1 MKKLLKQACEKTDSA
16 ELFRAKSKTIP
27 VNFEVNRLKSID
39 ISESEGKALR
49 VINKGKIG
57 FSTSTGDED
66 FDLIVK
72 KAVATS
78 EFGSTASFD
87 FPGEMKKENKE
98 KKSLAIYDEKV
109 VDKSI
114 EEMVKIG
121 EGIIERIKD
130 FNPKLRCDVTILKDL
145 SEVEYL
151 NSRGGNFSYLK
162 TAIAYSLMVQ
172 QTEEQDMLMVYSS
185 LESGKD
191 DLNAKELT
199 SEIIENLK
207 WGEKIV
213 SVGSGKMPVIFTPKA
228 ALVLI
233 LSIISGLNGKMV
245 LKKISPLTSQK
256 NKKLWSDLLTLYSDG
271 TIDFALGSA
280 PFDDEGVEM
289 KRIPLVEKGEIKN
302 FYYDL
307 QTAGMVG
314 VESTGNGL
322 RSGIQSEPV
331 PGISNLIM
339 EEGEVSFQDMVKD
352 ISEGII
358 IDQVL
363 GLGQG
368 NIISGAF
375 SNNVQLGYKI
385 EKGKI
390 VGRVKDVMIAGN
402 ALEELKN
409 IAALGNKAK
418 WVEGKYKFPHI
429 YLKSLSVS
437 AKVCQG
443 DGSPDNIQVIR

>member
-1 MKKLLKQACEKTDSA
+1 MEKLLQEACKKVDSA
-16 ELFRAKSKTIP
+16 EIFRVKSKTIP

-49 VINKGKIG
+49 VINKGRIG
-57 FSTSTGDED
+57 FSSSTGNED
-66 FDLIVK
+66 FNLMVE

-78 EFGSTASFD
+78 EFGSMASFD
-87 FPGEMKKENKE
+87 FPGETKRSRKE
-98 KKSLAIYDEKV
+98 KINVYDKKV
-109 VDKSI
+109 VGKSI
-114 EEMVKIG
+114 EEMVKVG
-121 EGIIERIKD
+121 EDIIERMKD
-130 FNPKLRCDVTILKDL
+130 FNRKLRCDVTILKDY

-151 NSRGGNFSYLK
+151 NSRGGNFSYNK
-162 TAIAYSLMVQ
+162 TTIAYSVMVQ
-172 QTEEQDMLMVYSS
+172 KIKKQDMLMVDSS

-191 DLNAKELT
+191 NLKLEELT
-199 SEIIENLK
+199 SEIIKNLE

-213 SVGSGKMPVIFTPKA
+213 SIKSGKMPVIFTPKA

-233 LSIISGLNGKMV
+233 LPIISGLNGKMV
-245 LKKISPLTSQK
+245 LKKISPLAAQK
-256 NKKLWSDLLTLYSDG
+256 NKKLWSDLLTIYSDG
-271 TIDFALGSA
+271 TINFALGSA

-289 KRIPLVEKGEIKN
+289 KRIPLVKKGEIKN

-307 QTAGMVG
+307 QTAGIAG

-322 RSGIQSEPV
+322 RTGSQSEPV
-331 PGISNLIM
+331 PSISNLVM
-339 EEGEVSFQDMVKD
+339 REGEVSFKEMIKD
-352 ISEGII
+352 ISEGIV

-390 VGRVKDVMIAGN
+390 VGRVKNVMISGN
-402 ALEELKN
+402 AIEELKN
-409 IAALGNKAK
+409 IVALGDKSK
-418 WVEGKYKFPHI
+418 WISGKYKFPHI
-429 YLKSLSVS
+429 YLKSLSIS
-437 AKVCQG
+437 AKK
-443 DGSPDNIQVIR
+443 

>member
-1 MKKLLKQACEKTDSA
+1 MEKLLQQACKEVDSA
-16 ELFRAKSKTIP
+16 ELFRVKSKTVP

-49 VINKGKIG
+49 VINKGRIG
-57 FSTSTGDED
+57 FSSSTGSEG
-66 FDLIVK
+66 FDLMVE
-72 KAVATS
+72 KAAATS
-78 EFGSTASFD
+78 EFGAKASFD
-87 FPGEMKKENKE
+87 FPGEIKRGIKE
-98 KKSLAIYDEKV
+98 KKKVNIYDRKV
-109 VDKSI
+109 EDKSI

-121 EGIIERIKD
+121 EDILGRVKD
-130 FNPKLRCDVTILKDL
+130 FDRKLRCDVTILKDY
-145 SEVEYL
+145 SEVEYF
-151 NSRGGNFSYLK
+151 NSRGGNFSYSK
-162 TAIAYSLMVQ
+162 TAIAYSMMVQ
-172 QTEEQDMLMVYSS
+172 QIENQDMLMIYSS

-191 DLNAKELT
+191 NLELEELT
-199 SEIIENLK
+199 SEIIENLE

-213 SVGSGKMPVIFTPKA
+213 PVESGKMPVIFTPKA

-233 LSIISGLNGKMV
+233 LPIISGLNGKMV
-245 LKKISPLTSQK
+245 LKKISPLAARK
-256 NKKLWSDLLTLYSDG
+256 NKKLWSDLLTIYSNG
-271 TIDFALGSA
+271 TINFALGSA

-289 KRIPLVEKGEIKN
+289 KRVPLVKKGKIKN

-307 QTAGMVG
+307 QTAGIAG

-322 RSGIQSEPV
+322 RAGSQSEPV
-331 PGISNLIM
+331 PGISNLVM
-339 EEGEVSFQDMVKD
+339 EEGKVSFSEMIKD
-352 ISEGII
+352 IKEGII

-390 VGRVKDVMIAGN
+390 VGRIKDVMIAGN
-402 ALEELKN
+402 AIEELKN
-409 IAALGNKAK
+409 IAALGDKSK
-418 WVEGKYKFPHI
+418 WISGKYKFPHI

-437 AKVCQG
+437 AKK
-443 DGSPDNIQVIR
+443 

>member
-1 MKKLLKQACEKTDSA
+1 MEKLLQQACKKIDSA
-16 ELFRAKSKTIP
+16 ELFRVKSKTIP

-57 FSTSTGDED
+57 FSSSTGSED
-66 FDLIVK
+66 FDLLVE
-72 KAVATS
+72 KAVAIS

-87 FPGEMKKENKE
+87 FPGEIKRGEKE
-98 KKSLAIYDEKV
+98 KKNINIYDGKV
-109 VDKSI
+109 VNKGI
-114 EEMVKIG
+114 EEMIKIG
-121 EGIIERIKD
+121 EDIIERMKD
-130 FNPKLRCDVTILKDL
+130 FDRKLRCDVTILKDY

-151 NSRGGNFSYLK
+151 NSRGGNFSYCK
-162 TAIAYSLMVQ
+162 TAIAYSVMVQ
-172 QTEEQDMLMVYSS
+172 KIEDQDMLMIYSS

-191 DLNAKELT
+191 NLNAQELT
-199 SEIIENLK
+199 SEIIESLK
-207 WGEKIV
+207 WGDKIAPIE
-213 SVGSGKMPVIFTPKA
+213 SGKMPVIFTPKA

-233 LSIISGLNGKMV
+233 LPIISGLNGKMV
-245 LKKISPLTSQK
+245 LKKISPLAAQK
-256 NKKLWSDLLTLYSDG
+256 NKKLWSDLLNLYSDG
-271 TIDFALGSA
+271 TINFALGSA

-289 KRIPLVEKGEIKN
+289 KRVPLIKKGKIKN

-307 QTAGMVG
+307 QTAGMAG

-322 RSGIQSEPV
+322 RAGLQSEPV
-331 PGISNLIM
+331 PGISNLVM
-339 EEGEVSFQDMVKD
+339 KEGKVSFKEMIKD
-352 ISEGII
+352 ISEGIV

-385 EKGKI
+385 KKGKI
-390 VGRVKDVMIAGN
+390 VGRVKDVMISGN
-402 ALEELKN
+402 AIEELKN
-409 IAALGNKAK
+409 IVALGEKPK
-418 WVEGKYKFPHI
+418 WISGKYKFPHI

-437 AKVCQG
+437 AKK
-443 DGSPDNIQVIR
+443 

>member
-1 MKKLLKQACEKTDSA
+1 MEKLLQQACKKIDSA
-16 ELFRAKSKTIP
+16 ELFKVKSKTIP

-49 VINKGKIG
+49 VINNGRIG
-57 FSTSTGDED
+57 FSSSTGNEE
-66 FDLIVK
+66 FDSMLE

-78 EFGSTASFD
+78 EFGSTASFN
-87 FPGEMKKENKE
+87 FPREIKRGGKK
-98 KKSLAIYDEKV
+98 KKNLNIYDGKV
-109 VDKSI
+109 ANKGI
-114 EEMVKIG
+114 KEMIKIG
-121 EGIIERIKD
+121 EDIVERMKD
-130 FNPKLRCDVTILKDL
+130 FNRKLRCDVTILKDY
-145 SEVEYL
+145 SEVEYF
-151 NSRGGNFSYLK
+151 NSRGGNFSYNK
-162 TAIAYSLMVQ
+162 TTIAYSVMVQ
-172 QTEEQDMLMVYSS
+172 KIEDQDMLMIYSS
-185 LESGKD
+185 IESGKD
-191 DLNAKELT
+191 NLELEELT
-199 SEIIENLK
+199 SEIIENLE

-213 SVGSGKMPVIFTPKA
+213 PVESGKMPVIFTPKA

-233 LSIISGLNGKMV
+233 LPIISGLNGKMV
-245 LKKISPLTSQK
+245 LKKISPLATQK
-256 NKKLWSDLLTLYSDG
+256 NKKLWSDLLTLYSNG
-271 TIDFALGSA
+271 TIDFAAGSA

-289 KRIPLVEKGEIKN
+289 KRIPLVKKGEIKN

-307 QTAGMVG
+307 QTAGMAG

-322 RSGIQSEPV
+322 RSSSQSEPV
-331 PGISNLIM
+331 PGISNLVM
-339 EEGEVSFQDMVKD
+339 GEGEVSFSEMVKD

-358 IDQVL
+358 INQVL

-402 ALEELKN
+402 AIEELKN
-409 IAALGNKAK
+409 IVALGDKTK
-418 WVEGKYKFPHI
+418 WVSGKYKFPHI

-437 AKVCQG
+437 AKK
-443 DGSPDNIQVIR
+443 

>member
-1 MKKLLKQACEKTDSA
+1 MEKLLRQACKEADSA
-16 ELFRAKSKTIP
+16 ELFKAKSKTIP

-49 VINKGKIG
+49 VINKGRIG
-57 FSTSTGDED
+57 FSSSTGKDGFNLMLE
-66 FDLIVK
+66 

-87 FPGEMKKENKE
+87 FPGEMKRENK
-98 KKSLAIYDEKV
+98 KKKNIAIYDEKAA
-109 VDKSI
+109 DKSI

-121 EGIIERIKD
+121 EGIIERMKD
-130 FNPKLRCDVTILKDL
+130 FNRKLRCDVTILKDY
-145 SEVEYL
+145 SEIEYL
-151 NSRGGNFSYLK
+151 NSRGGNFSYHK
-162 TAIAYSLMVQ
+162 TTIAYSVMAQ
-172 QTEEQDMLMVYSS
+172 QTEDQDMLMIYSS

-191 DLNAKELT
+191 NLDAKELT
-199 SEIIENLK
+199 SEIIENLE

-213 SVGSGKMPVIFTPKA
+213 PVESGKMPVIFTPKA

-233 LSIISGLNGKMV
+233 LSIISGLNGKMI
-245 LKKISPLTSQK
+245 LKKISPFTSQK
-256 NKKLWSDLLTLYSDG
+256 NKKLWSDLLTFYSDG

-280 PFDDEGVEM
+280 PFDDEGIEM
-289 KRIPLVEKGEIKN
+289 KRVPLVEKGEIKN

-307 QTAGMVG
+307 QTAGMAG

-322 RSGIQSEPV
+322 RAGIQSEPV

-339 EEGEVSFQDMVKD
+339 EEGKVSFKEMIKD
-352 ISEGII
+352 IPEGIV

-402 ALEELKN
+402 AIEELKN

-437 AKVCQG
+437 AKK
-443 DGSPDNIQVIR
+443 

>member
-1 MKKLLKQACEKTDSA
+1 MEKLLQQACKKIDSA
-16 ELFRAKSKTIP
+16 ELFRVKSKTIP

-57 FSTSTGDED
+57 YSSSTGSED
-66 FDLIVK
+66 FDLLVE
-72 KAVATS
+72 KAVAIS

-87 FPGEMKKENKE
+87 FPGEIKRGEKE
-98 KKSLAIYDEKV
+98 KKNINIYDGKV
-109 VDKSI
+109 VNKDI
-114 EEMVKIG
+114 EEMIKIG
-121 EGIIERIKD
+121 EDIIERMKD
-130 FNPKLRCDVTILKDL
+130 FDRKLRCDVTILKDY

-151 NSRGGNFSYLK
+151 NSRGGNFSYSK
-162 TAIAYSLMVQ
+162 TAIAYSVMVQ
-172 QTEEQDMLMVYSS
+172 KIEDQDMLMIYSS

-191 DLNAKELT
+191 NLNAQELT
-199 SEIIENLK
+199 SEIIESLK
-207 WGEKIV
+207 WGDKIAPIE
-213 SVGSGKMPVIFTPKA
+213 SGKMPVIFTPKA

-233 LSIISGLNGKMV
+233 LPIISGLNGKMV
-245 LKKISPLTSQK
+245 LKKISPLAAQK
-256 NKKLWSDLLTLYSDG
+256 NKKLWSDLLNLYSDG
-271 TIDFALGSA
+271 TINFALGSA

-289 KRIPLVEKGEIKN
+289 KRVPLIKKGKIKN

-307 QTAGMVG
+307 QTAGMAG

-322 RSGIQSEPV
+322 RAGLQSEPV
-331 PGISNLIM
+331 PGISNLVM
-339 EEGEVSFQDMVKD
+339 KEGKVSFKEMIKD
-352 ISEGII
+352 ISEGIV

-385 EKGKI
+385 KKGKM
-390 VGRVKDVMIAGN
+390 VGRVKDVMISGN
-402 ALEELKN
+402 AIEELKN
-409 IAALGNKAK
+409 IVALGEKSQ
-418 WVEGKYKFPHI
+418 WISGKYKFPHI

-437 AKVCQG
+437 AKK
-443 DGSPDNIQVIR
+443 

>member
-1 MKKLLKQACEKTDSA
+1 MEKLLQQVYKKVDSA
-16 ELFRAKSKTIP
+16 ELFKIKSKTIP
-27 VNFEVNRLKSID
+27 VNFEVNRLKSIN

-49 VINKGKIG
+49 VINKGRIG
-57 FSTSTGDED
+57 FSSFMGNEE
-66 FDLIVK
+66 FDSMIE
-72 KAVATS
+72 KALATS
-78 EFGSTASFD
+78 EFGSTASFG
-87 FPGEMKKENKE
+87 FPWETKRSGKE
-98 KKSLAIYDEKV
+98 KINVYDKKV

-114 EEMVKIG
+114 EEMIKVG
-121 EGIIERIKD
+121 ESIVEGLKN
-130 FNPKLRCDVTILKDL
+130 FNRKLRCDVTIAKDCN
-145 SEVEYL
+145 EVEYL
-151 NSRGGNFSYLK
+151 NSKGGNFSYNK
-162 TAIAYSLMVQ
+162 TAISYSVMVQ
-172 QTEEQDMLMVYSS
+172 KIKNQDMLMIYSS

-191 DLNAKELT
+191 NLDYKKLT
-199 SEIIENLK
+199 SEIIEDLK

-213 SVGSGKMPVIFTPKA
+213 PIGSGKMPAIFTPKA

-233 LSIISGLNGKMV
+233 LPIISGLNGKMV
-245 LKKISPLTSQK
+245 LKKISPLAAQK
-256 NKKLWSDLLTLYSDG
+256 NKKLWSDLLTIYSDG
-271 TIDFALGSA
+271 TINFALGSA

-289 KRIPLVEKGEIKN
+289 KRIPLIKKGKIKN

-307 QTAGMVG
+307 QTAGMAG

-322 RSGIQSEPV
+322 RTGLQSEPV
-331 PGISNLIM
+331 PGISNLVM
-339 EEGEVSFQDMVKD
+339 KEGKVSFKEMIKD
-352 ISEGII
+352 ISEGIV

-402 ALEELKN
+402 AIEELKN
-409 IAALGNKAK
+409 IVALGKKSK
-418 WVEGKYKFPHI
+418 WISGKYKFPHI

-437 AKVCQG
+437 AKK
-443 DGSPDNIQVIR
+443 

>member
-1 MKKLLKQACEKTDSA
+1 MEKLLQQACKKVDSA
-16 ELFRAKSKTIP
+16 ELFKAKSKTIP
-27 VNFEVNRLKSID
+27 INFEVNRLKSID

-57 FSTSTGDED
+57 FSSSTGSEG
-66 FDLIVK
+66 FDLLVE

-78 EFGSTASFD
+78 EFGSEASFN
-87 FPGEMKKENKE
+87 FPEEVKRSGKE
-98 KKSLAIYDEKV
+98 KISIYDEKV

-114 EEMVKIG
+114 EEMVKVG
-121 EGIIERIKD
+121 EEIVKRLKN
-130 FNPKLRCDVTILKDL
+130 FSRKLRCDVTIVKDCN
-145 SEVEYL
+145 EVEYL
-151 NSRGGNFSYLK
+151 NSKGGNFSYSK
-162 TAIAYSLMVQ
+162 TAIAYSMMVQ
-172 QTEEQDMLMVYSS
+172 KIENQDMLMIYSS

-191 DLNAKELT
+191 NLNAEELT
-199 SEIIENLK
+199 SEIIESLK
-207 WGEKIV
+207 WGDKIV
-213 SVGSGKMPVIFTPKA
+213 PIESGKMPVIFTPKA

-233 LSIISGLNGKMV
+233 LPIISGLNGKMV
-245 LKKISPLTSQK
+245 LKKISPLAAQK

-271 TIDFALGSA
+271 TINFALGSA

-289 KRIPLVEKGEIKN
+289 KRIPLVKNGKIKD

-307 QTAGMVG
+307 QTAGMAG

-322 RSGIQSEPV
+322 RAGLQSEPV
-331 PGISNLIM
+331 PGISNLVM
-339 EEGEVSFQDMVKD
+339 REGKVSFKEMIKD
-352 ISEGII
+352 ISEGIV

-402 ALEELKN
+402 AIEELKN
-409 IAALGNKAK
+409 IVAIGDKAK
-418 WVEGKYKFPHI
+418 WISGKYKFPHI

-437 AKVCQG
+437 AKK
-443 DGSPDNIQVIR
+443 

>member
-1 MKKLLKQACEKTDSA
+1 MEKLLQQACKKVDSA
-16 ELFRAKSKTIP
+16 ELFKVKSKTIP

-57 FSTSTGDED
+57 FSSFTGSED
-66 FDLIVK
+66 FDLMVE
-72 KAVATS
+72 KAAAIS
-78 EFGSTASFD
+78 EFGSEASFS
-87 FPGEMKKENKE
+87 FQEEAKRSGKE
-98 KKSLAIYDEKV
+98 KINIYDKKV
-109 VDKSI
+109 AYKSI

-121 EGIIERIKD
+121 ESIVKRLKD
-130 FNPKLRCDVTILKDL
+130 FNRKLRCDVTILKDY
-145 SEVEYL
+145 SEIEYF
-151 NSRGGNFSYLK
+151 NSRGGNFSYNK
-162 TAIAYSLMVQ
+162 TAIAYSVMVQ
-172 QTEEQDMLMVYSS
+172 KIKNQDMLMVYSS

-191 DLNAKELT
+191 NLDVEELT
-199 SEIIENLK
+199 SEILENLE

-213 SVGSGKMPVIFTPKA
+213 PVESGKIPVIFTPKA

-233 LSIISGLNGKMV
+233 LPIISGLNGKMV
-245 LKKISPLTSQK
+245 LKKISPLAAQK
-256 NKKLWSDLLTLYSDG
+256 NKKLWSDLLTIYSDG
-271 TIDFALGSA
+271 TIDFAAGSA

-289 KRIPLVEKGEIKN
+289 KRVPLVEKGEIKN

-307 QTAGMVG
+307 QTAGMAG
-314 VESTGNGL
+314 AESTGNGL
-322 RSGIQSEPV
+322 RASLQSEPV

-339 EEGEVSFQDMVKD
+339 EEGKVSFKEMIKD
-352 ISEGII
+352 ISEGIVV
-358 IDQVL
+358 DQVL

-402 ALEELKN
+402 AIEELKN
-409 IAALGNKAK
+409 ITALGDKSK
-418 WVEGKYKFPHI
+418 WISGKYKFPHI

-437 AKVCQG
+437 AKK
-443 DGSPDNIQVIR
+443 

>member
-1 MKKLLKQACEKTDSA
+1 MEKLLQEACKKVDSA
-16 ELFRAKSKTIP
+16 ELFRVKSKTIP

-49 VINKGKIG
+49 VIHNGRIG
-57 FSTSTGDED
+57 FSSSTGSES
-66 FDLIVK
+66 FDLMLV

-78 EFGSTASFD
+78 EFGSEASFD
-87 FPGEMKKENKE
+87 FPGEIKRGGKE
-98 KKSLAIYDEKV
+98 KKKVNIYDRKV
-109 VDKSI
+109 ANKGI
-114 EEMVKIG
+114 EEMIKIG
-121 EGIIERIKD
+121 EDIIERMKD
-130 FNPKLRCDVTILKDL
+130 FNRKLRCDVTILKDY

-151 NSRGGNFSYLK
+151 NSRGGNFSYNK
-162 TAIAYSLMVQ
+162 TTIAYSVMVQ
-172 QTEEQDMLMVYSS
+172 KIKKQDMLMVDSS

-191 DLNAKELT
+191 NLKLEELT
-199 SEIIENLK
+199 SEIIKNLE

-213 SVGSGKMPVIFTPKA
+213 SVKSGKMPVIFTPKT

-233 LSIISGLNGKMV
+233 LPIISGLNGKMV
-245 LKKISPLTSQK
+245 LKKISPLAAQK
-256 NKKLWSDLLTLYSDG
+256 NKKLWSDLLSIYSDG
-271 TIDFALGSA
+271 TINFALGSA

-289 KRIPLVEKGEIKN
+289 KRIPLVKKGEIKN

-307 QTAGMVG
+307 QTAGIAG

-322 RSGIQSEPV
+322 RTGLQSEPV
-331 PGISNLIM
+331 PSISNLVM
-339 EEGEVSFQDMVKD
+339 REGEVSFKEMVKD

-390 VGRVKDVMIAGN
+390 VGRVKNVMISGN
-402 ALEELKN
+402 AIEELKN
-409 IAALGNKAK
+409 IVALGDKSK
-418 WVEGKYKFPHI
+418 WISGKYKFPHI

-437 AKVCQG
+437 TKK
-443 DGSPDNIQVIR
+443 